1 MIEDETFLWQSI
13 GEMGDNQYF
22 MDPDNDLIDLI
33 KKRTNIYSKAL
44 YEIKCDNLTKNEI
57 VSKIKEI
64 YETN

>member
-1 MIEDETFLWQSI
+1 MTDLIIMMFAALLALTPYLLVE
-13 GEMGDNQYF
+13 
-22 MDPDNDLIDLI
+22 LIDLI

-57 VSKIKEI
+57 VGKIKEI